1 MLPSF
6 GRVFLV
12 ADTMLWYKEGNLLVS
27 SNQTADLVLET
38 TKGGASLPNS
48 ERATR
53 ESQSL

>member
-1 MLPSF
+1 
-6 GRVFLV
+6 
-12 ADTMLWYKEGNLLVS
+12 MLWYKEGNLLVS